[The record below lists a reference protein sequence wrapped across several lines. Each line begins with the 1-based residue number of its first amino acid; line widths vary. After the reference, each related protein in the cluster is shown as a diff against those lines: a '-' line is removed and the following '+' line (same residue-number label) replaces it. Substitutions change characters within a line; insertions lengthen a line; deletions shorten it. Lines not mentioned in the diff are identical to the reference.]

1 MAAGDTTACS
11 TPARSSLMQRVK
23 QKNTAPEKIVRSLLH
38 RLGYRFRIHR
48 KDLPGT
54 PDIVL
59 PSRRVAIFVHG
70 CFWHGHDC
78 RRGRAPSSNLEYWGP
93 KLESNRERD
102 SRKAAALAAAGWRVV
117 VVWQC
122 ELDDEFALVR
132 RLSSLLVTGA
142 EIVPL
147 EFLSDSR

>member
-1 MAAGDTTACS
+1 
-11 TPARSSLMQRVK
+11 MQRVK

-93 KLESNRERD
+93 KLASNRERD

>member
-1 MAAGDTTACS
+1 MADRLS
-11 TPARSSLMQRVK
+11 PSARSSLMQRVK

>member
-1 MAAGDTTACS
+1 MADRLS
-11 TPARSSLMQRVK
+11 PSARSSLMQRVK

-78 RRGRAPSSNLEYWGP
+78 RRGRAPASNLEYWGP
-93 KLESNRERD
+93 KIASNRDRD
-102 SRKAAALAAAGWRVV
+102 SRKAAALVSAGWRVV
-117 VVWQC
+117 VVWEC
-122 ELDDEFALVR
+122 ELDDEPALISRV
-132 RLSSLLVTGA
+132 SSLLVVGSGS
-142 EIVPL
+142 VPL
-147 EFLSDSR
+147 EFLPDSR

>member
-1 MAAGDTTACS
+1 MTDRLS
-11 TPARSSLMQRVK
+11 PSARSSLMQRVK

-93 KLESNRERD
+93 KLASNRERD

>member
-1 MAAGDTTACS
+1 
-11 TPARSSLMQRVK
+11 
-23 QKNTAPEKIVRSLLH
+23 
-38 RLGYRFRIHR
+38 
-48 KDLPGT
+48 
-54 PDIVL
+54 
-59 PSRRVAIFVHG
+59 
-70 CFWHGHDC
+70 
-78 RRGRAPSSNLEYWGP
+78 LEYWGP

>member
-1 MAAGDTTACS
+1 M
-11 TPARSSLMQRVK
+11 MQRVK

>member
-1 MAAGDTTACS
+1 MADRLS
-11 TPARSSLMQRVK
+11 LSARSSLMQRVK

>member
-1 MAAGDTTACS
+1 MTDRL
-11 TPARSSLMQRVK
+11 TPAARSGLMKRVRQR
-23 QKNTAPEKIVRSLLH
+23 NTAPEKRVRSLLH
-38 RLGYRFRIHR
+38 KLGYRFRLHR

-59 PSRRVAIFVHG
+59 PSRRLAIFVHG

-78 RRGRAPSSNLEYWGP
+78 RRGRAPTSNLEYWGP

-102 SRKAAALAAAGWRVV
+102 SRKEAALVAAGWRVA

-122 ELDDEFALVR
+122 ELDDEPALSH
-132 RLSSLLVTGA
+132 RLSSLLGSGLRAPRVST
-142 EIVPL
+142 
-147 EFLSDSR
+147 R

>member
-1 MAAGDTTACS
+1 MADRLS
-11 TPARSSLMQRVK
+11 PEARSRLMKRVK
-23 QKNTAPEKIVRSLLH
+23 QKNTAPEKLVRSLLH

-78 RRGRAPSSNLEYWGP
+78 RRGRAPASNLEYWGP
-93 KLESNRERD
+93 KIASNRDRD
-102 SRKAAALAAAGWRVV
+102 SRKAAALVSAGWRVV
-117 VVWQC
+117 VVWEC
-122 ELDDEFALVR
+122 ELDDEPALISRV
-132 RLSSLLVTGA
+132 SSLLVVGSGS
-142 EIVPL
+142 VPL
-147 EFLSDSR
+147 EFLPDSR

>member
-1 MAAGDTTACS
+1 MADRLS
-11 TPARSSLMQRVK
+11 PEARSRLMKRVK
-23 QKNTAPEKIVRSLLH
+23 QKNTAPEKLVRSLLH

-78 RRGRAPSSNLEYWGP
+78 RRGRAPASNLEYWGP
-93 KLESNRERD
+93 KIASNRARD
-102 SRKAAALAAAGWRVV
+102 SRKAAALVSAGWRVV
-117 VVWQC
+117 VVWEC
-122 ELDDEFALVR
+122 ELDDEPALISRV
-132 RLSSLLVTGA
+132 SSLLVVGSGS
-142 EIVPL
+142 VPL
-147 EFLSDSR
+147 EFLPDSR

>member
-1 MAAGDTTACS
+1 MTDRLS
-11 TPARSSLMQRVK
+11 PSARSSLMQRVK